1 MKLSK
6 QKIQSKQ
13 KENLQTHRASG
24 HEWLYTE
31 KKNETKN
38 KKRERTRLKRKKQLH
53 HTNLSAAGVRNYE
66 SRDNYIC

>member
-13 KENLQTHRASG
+13 KENLQMHRASG

-31 KKNETKN
+31 KNETKN
-38 KKRERTRLKRKKQLH
+38 KKRERTRLKRKK
-53 HTNLSAAGVRNYE
+53 AAAPHKPIS
-66 SRDNYIC
+66 SRRQEL

>member
-6 QKIQSKQ
+6 QKIKSKQQ

-31 KKNETKN
+31 KKWN
-38 KKRERTRLKRKKQLH
+38 KK
-53 HTNLSAAGVRNYE
+53 
-66 SRDNYIC
+66 

>member
-31 KKNETKN
+31 KKMKQKI
-38 KKRERTRLKRKKQLH
+38 KKERER
-53 HTNLSAAGVRNYE
+53 G
-66 SRDNYIC
+66 